1 MRQTS
6 IRPHRP
12 HIFSLT
18 LAAALALAFC
28 AACSGSSGETHAVSS
43 PNAGNGD
50 TVTTAG
56 AHTAASNTSGTT
68 TTTAAAATNPYDAA
82 MIKLTQ
88 AGGYHFVMTTDVKAG
103 GDASKP
109 SHSVADGVYAQSNK
123 AMQFKLESDA
133 EYSDPGEWIV
143 IGNGKKAYHKVGGAW
158 TDKGFITPPGVGFNL
173 QAMLTAITLRNA
185 TDPAGNAPPA
195 PLGSENIDGQDC
207 DHYHVKLPE
216 QTYDVYLNKTS
227 GDVVRAEL
235 TRSNTKQT
243 LSISHL
249 NEPVTIAPPI

>member
-1 MRQTS
+1 MRQTG
-6 IRPHRP
+6 IRPQRP

-18 LAAALALAFC
+18 LAVVLALALC
-28 AACSGSSGETHAVSS
+28 AACSGGSSEAPVMSS

-50 TVTTAG
+50 TGTTAG
-56 AHTAASNTSGTT
+56 ARTAASNTSGTT
-68 TTTAAAATNPYDAA
+68 TGTAAAATNPYDAA

-88 AGGYHFVMTTDVKAG
+88 AASYHFIMTTDTKAG
-103 GDASKP
+103 SDASKP
-109 SHSVADGVYAQSNK
+109 SHSVADGVYALSNK

-185 TDPAGNAPPA
+185 TDPASNAPPA
-195 PLGSENIDGQDC
+195 SLGSENIDGQDC
-207 DHYHVKLPE
+207 DHYRVKLPE

-235 TRSNTKQT
+235 TNSTKKQT

-249 NEPVTIAPPI
+249 NEPVTIAPPS